1 MDRGRR
7 LGVLVLAWMLVG
19 TVIGVKPGAAQ
30 DLRRV
35 AAGTF
40 ALELDGAAVG
50 FLKAVSGGE
59 AEGDVVTD
67 GVVGTSVKKHIG
79 SVRTTDIVLE
89 AGAGMEP
96 AFYEWISQSW
106 AGKPTRPSG
115 AILLS
120 DYNMQVMS
128 RREFTGMIATTTL
141 SALDAASKEPAE
153 LTVSI
158 VPERVRTVKGA
169 GTVPSSLAAKGQRP
183 WLVSNFRLE
192 IPGLDC
198 SHVRKVDAITVKTK
212 VVGEH
217 GEVLPA
223 AIEYSDVVLTLPVS
237 SLDTWSDWIQ
247 TLVVSGNSDDSHE
260 KNGDLILLGSDMQSE
275 IARIHLFNLGI
286 KSLRQEAAGVA
297 NQIRSATATL
307 YCERMALEWK
317 GGAAAVMN
325 VRAFGR

>member
-1 MDRGRR
+1 MDRGGR
-7 LGVLVLAWMLVG
+7 LGALVMAWMLVG
-19 TVIGVKPGAAQ
+19 AVIGAKPGAAQ

-35 AAGTF
+35 AAGTY
-40 ALELDGAAVG
+40 ALELNGTAVG
-50 FLKAVSGGE
+50 FLKSVSGGE
-59 AEGDVVTD
+59 LEGEVVTD
-67 GVVGTSVKKHIG
+67 GSVGPLVKKHIG
-79 SVRTTDIVLE
+79 LVRTTDLVLE

-96 AFYEWISQSW
+96 AFYEWVSQSW
-106 AGKPTRPSG
+106 DAKANTSSG
-115 AILLS
+115 AVLFS
-120 DYNMQVMS
+120 DYNMQVLG
-128 RREFTGMIATTTL
+128 RKEFTGMVVGTTL
-141 SALDAASKEPAE
+141 SALDAASKEPAQ

-158 VPERVRTVKGA
+158 HPEQVRAVKGG

-198 SHVRKVDAITVKTK
+198 SHVRKIEAISVKMK
-212 VVGEH
+212 VAEDRGEA
-217 GEVLPA
+217 LPGG
-223 AIEYSDVVLTLPVS
+223 IVYSDVILTFPES
-237 SLDTWSDWIQ
+237 SISTWSDWVQ
-247 TLVVSGNSDDSHE
+247 TFMVSGKGDDSQE
-260 KNGDLILLGSDMQSE
+260 KNGDLVLLGSDLQSE